1 MVRLGAVL
9 VQPGELVASGVA
21 TDTGRSQFLM
31 GQGFKVRVMDGM
43 NGCCHSFGFGWSAFD
58 PLDRLG
64 ALADL
69 GPAGV
74 CWSRDSH
81 PQLVCLCQA
90 FTP

>member
-1 MVRLGAVL
+1 MARLGAVL
-9 VQPGELVASGVA
+9 VQPGSVGGVRCCHRHREIA
-21 TDTGRSQFLM
+21 VLM
-31 GQGFKVRVMDGM
+31 GQGFEVRVMDGM

-64 ALADL
+64 ALAEL

-81 PQLVCLCQA
+81 PQLLCLCQA